1 MYVYIMTNKWNKVL
15 YIGVTNNLWRRV
27 EEHKMHLNKGF
38 TSKYNVEK
46 LVYYEEFNDPS
57 DAIAREK
64 QLKDRSRQ
72 KKIDLIESVNKEW
85 RDLYKN
91 PLQ

>member
-1 MYVYIMTNKWNKVL
+1 MTNKWNKVL

-46 LVYYEEFNDPS
+46 LVYYEEFNEPL

-91 PLQ
+91 PL

>member
-1 MYVYIMTNKWNKVL
+1 MTNKWNKVL

>member
-1 MYVYIMTNKWNKVL
+1 M

-46 LVYYEEFNDPS
+46 LVYYEEFDDPS

-91 PLQ
+91 PL

>member
-1 MYVYIMTNKWNKVL
+1 MTNKWNKVL

-27 EEHKMHLNKGF
+27 EEHKMHLHKGF

-46 LVYYEEFNDPS
+46 LVYYEEFDDPS

-64 QLKDRSRQ
+64 QIKGGSRQ
-72 KKIDLIESVNKEW
+72 KKITLINNMNPKWEDLSEKYTH
-85 RDLYKN
+85 L
-91 PLQ
+91 